1 MGAGA
6 PGGAPAPGGVV
17 SAWKVVL
24 IAVGLAMDAFA
35 VSVGAGTSGRAVGR
49 RAAFRLAFHF
59 GLFQAL
65 MPILG
70 WWLGTRVA
78 AGLAPVD
85 HWIAFGLLAFIGA
98 RMVRNGLAPD
108 GAPRAGDP
116 SRGASLLMLSV
127 ATSIDAFVVGLSLAM
142 LQVRIWVP
150 AAVIGVVTAL
160 MTWFGHRAG
169 SRLRGALGRGQA
181 LGGKLEV
188 AGGVLLILVGLNILV
203 GHLRA

>member
-1 MGAGA
+1 M
-6 PGGAPAPGGVV
+6 P
-17 SAWKVVL
+17 AWKVIL

-35 VSVGAGTSGRAVGR
+35 VSVGAGTSGRAPGR

-65 MPILG
+65 MPVLG
-70 WWLGTRVA
+70 WWLGMRVA

-85 HWIAFGLLAFIGA
+85 HWLAFGLLAFIGA
-98 RMVRNGLAPD
+98 RMVRGGLAPGD
-108 GAPRAGDP
+108 APRGGDP
-116 SRGASLLMLSV
+116 SRGASLLMLSL
-127 ATSIDAFVVGLSLAM
+127 ATSIDAFAVGLSLAM
-142 LQVRIWVP
+142 LRVRIWEP

-169 SRLRGALGRGQA
+169 SRLRGALGRGHE
-181 LGGKLEV
+181 LGGRLEV

>member
-1 MGAGA
+1 MGACA
-6 PGGAPAPGGVV
+6 PHVTIAAGGPV
-17 SAWKVVL
+17 SVWKVIL

-78 AGLAPVD
+78 NVLAPVD
-85 HWIAFGLLAFIGA
+85 HWLAFGLLAFIGA
-98 RMVRNGLAPD
+98 RMVHAGLASD